1 MAGSDYYDHT
11 TYPAY
16 RAAGQS
22 SAMRSELDAIETGFG
37 KLPALA
43 SASSNKIVVMATDG
57 LTVSMLGPLT
67 NGQLVV
73 GSTSAAPVAAAITA
87 GDGMDITL
95 GAGSITLAADIKS
108 NSGIVFSSTELALDL
123 GASSITGT
131 LAVGDGGTGATT
143 LTDGGVLLGSGTG
156 AVTAMAVL
164 GDGAIVIG
172 DGSTDPVAYS
182 AFSSSTGT
190 LNVAAGGTGIASY
203 TAGDILYASGS
214 TAFTKL
220 AKGVAN
226 QVLAMNSGAS
236 APEWQT
242 PTTGDITGVTA
253 GDGISGGGTSGTV
266 TVSADLKADSGLV
279 ISSAEIA
286 LDLGASS
293 ITGTL
298 AVGDGG
304 TGATSLTDGG
314 VLLGSGSGAVTAMS
328 VLADGSIIVG
338 DGSGDPVALAAFSSS
353 TGTLNVASGGT
364 GASSVT
370 DGGVLLGSGTSA
382 VTAMAVLGDGAIV
395 IGDGSGDPV
404 AYSAFSS
411 STGTLNVSAGGTG
424 AASLTDGGVLLGSG
438 TSAVTAMAV
447 LGDGAIV
454 IGDGSG
460 DPVAYTAFSSSTGT
474 CNVAAGGT
482 GIASYTAG
490 DIIYASG
497 STAFTKLA
505 KGSAGEV
512 LTMNSGETAP
522 EWAAGGGSGDIE
534 GVTAGAGMTGG
545 GTSGTVT
552 LNCIGT
558 SNRITVN
565 ANDIDIASSYV
576 GQSTITT
583 LGTIGTGTWQGTAV
597 ADGYV
602 ADDLTISG
610 GSVNNTIIGAS
621 TAAAADFTT
630 IDIAGNFTASA
641 WGYVGPQLSVEA
653 ATLTDSSTSGSGT
666 AASAVASS
674 FFAPTIAASNSSVTT
689 THGATVYINAG
700 PAGGTNMTVRGSW
713 GLWCGGGGTADKTGG
728 IMTTGKFCL
737 GDPPE
742 VTISSGSVSVFG
754 SFHMV
759 DTESGASDDLVTING
774 QAAAGY
780 TNGVLPGTMLI
791 LKTPSSARD
800 VTLKDG
806 TGNLLLNGD
815 CALASNQDTI
825 TLIGDAYGNWLEV
838 SRSINQ

>member
-364 GASSVT
+364 GASS
-370 DGGVLLGSGTSA
+370 
-382 VTAMAVLGDGAIV
+382 
-395 IGDGSGDPV
+395 
-404 AYSAFSS
+404 
-411 STGTLNVSAGGTG
+411 
-424 AASLTDGGVLLGSG
+424 LTDGGVLLGSG

-460 DPVAYTAFSSSTGT
+460 EPVA
-474 CNVAAGGT
+474 
-482 GIASYTAG
+482 
-490 DIIYASG
+490 
-497 STAFTKLA
+497 
-505 KGSAGEV
+505 
-512 LTMNSGETAP
+512 
-522 EWAAGGGSGDIE
+522 
-534 GVTAGAGMTGG
+534 
-545 GTSGTVT
+545 
-552 LNCIGT
+552 
-558 SNRITVN
+558 
-565 ANDIDIASSYV
+565 
-576 GQSTITT
+576 
-583 LGTIGTGTWQGTAV
+583 
-597 ADGYV
+597 
-602 ADDLTISG
+602 
-610 GSVNNTIIGAS
+610 
-621 TAAAADFTT
+621 
-630 IDIAGNFTASA
+630 
-641 WGYVGPQLSVEA
+641 
-653 ATLTDSSTSGSGT
+653 
-666 AASAVASS
+666 
-674 FFAPTIAASNSSVTT
+674 
-689 THGATVYINAG
+689 
-700 PAGGTNMTVRGSW
+700 
-713 GLWCGGGGTADKTGG
+713 
-728 IMTTGKFCL
+728 
-737 GDPPE
+737 
-742 VTISSGSVSVFG
+742 
-754 SFHMV
+754 
-759 DTESGASDDLVTING
+759 
-774 QAAAGY
+774 
-780 TNGVLPGTMLI
+780 
-791 LKTPSSARD
+791 
-800 VTLKDG
+800 
-806 TGNLLLNGD
+806 
-815 CALASNQDTI
+815 
-825 TLIGDAYGNWLEV
+825 
-838 SRSINQ
+838 

>member
-364 GASSVT
+364 GASSLT

-404 AYSAFSS
+404 AYSA
-411 STGTLNVSAGGTG
+411 L
-424 AASLTDGGVLLGSG
+424 
-438 TSAVTAMAV
+438 
-447 LGDGAIV
+447 
-454 IGDGSG
+454 
-460 DPVAYTAFSSSTGT
+460 SSSTGT

-482 GIASYTAG
+482 GEAWLTAG

>member
-293 ITGTL
+293 IPGTL

-353 TGTLNVASGGT
+353 TGTLKVASGGT
-364 GASSVT
+364 GAS
-370 DGGVLLGSGTSA
+370 
-382 VTAMAVLGDGAIV
+382 
-395 IGDGSGDPV
+395 
-404 AYSAFSS
+404 
-411 STGTLNVSAGGTG
+411 
-424 AASLTDGGVLLGSG
+424 SLTDGGVLLGSG